1 MVEYIAAIASSRF
14 FCLRLRALMS
24 ETYSMNDLRDVFKL
38 SAAER
43 LELAEDLW
51 DSIAADTRAH
61 PPLTDA
67 QRSEIEKRLAE
78 HAANP
83 STALSWDAVR
93 APSGRGWTH
102 SFRRTLLGRPNSN

>member
-1 MVEYIAAIASSRF
+1 
-14 FCLRLRALMS
+14 
-24 ETYSMNDLRDVFKL
+24 MNDLRDVFKL

-43 LELAEDLW
+43 LQLAEDLW
-51 DSIAADTRAH
+51 DSIAADPRAH

-83 STALSWDAVR
+83 STALNWDAVR
-93 APSGRGWTH
+93 AQLWSRVE
-102 SFRRTLLGRPNSN
+102 